1 MVESNK
7 YNNPC
12 EMTNNPGQQVSPWT
26 EIINGPNGKV
36 VLETARDVVICV
48 AVTACI
54 GLALGYAPTLNVGN
68 ASLTFVRT

>member
-1 MVESNK
+1 MVESEKN
-7 YNNPC
+7 NNPC
-12 EMTNNPGQQVSPWT
+12 EMTSNPGQQTSTWT
-26 EIINGPNGKV
+26 EIINGPNGKA

-54 GLALGYAPTLNVGN
+54 GLALGYAPTLSVGN

>member
-36 VLETARDVVICV
+36 VML
-48 AVTACI
+48 
-54 GLALGYAPTLNVGN
+54 
-68 ASLTFVRT
+68 SFVLRLLLVLDWPWAMRQL